1 MDTISD
7 NEEIK
12 IKPAIPSLMCEIM
25 LNKALAYLAK
35 ESLKQAQIMNDQ
47 FYEILEILEKFP
59 GIGTKC
65 GNGRRRIKLGKF
77 RYNIYYRENE
87 NDIDILG
94 IWHTS
99 RGTEFEEEE

>member
-1 MDTISD
+1 MDTILD
-7 NEEIK
+7 NEEVK
-12 IKPAIPSLMCEIM
+12 IKPAIPSLLCEAM

-35 ESLKQAQIMNDQ
+35 QSLRQARIMHDQ
-47 FYEILEILEKFP
+47 FYEILGILEKFP

-65 GNGRRRIKLGKF
+65 ENGRRKIKLGKF

-87 NDIDILG
+87 ADIDILG

-99 RGTEFEEEE
+99 RGTEFED

>member
-1 MDTISD
+1 MVTTSD

-35 ESLKQAQIMNDQ
+35 QSLKQAQIMHDQ
-47 FYEILEILEKFP
+47 FYEILKILEKFP
-59 GIGTKC
+59 GIGTKYK
-65 GNGRRRIKLGKF
+65 NRMRHIKLGKF

-87 NDIDILG
+87 NNIDILG

-99 RGTEFEEEE
+99 RGTGFEEP

>member
-1 MDTISD
+1 MDTTSD

-25 LNKALAYLAK
+25 LNNALAYLAK
-35 ESLKQAQIMNDQ
+35 QSLKQARIMHDQ
-47 FYEILEILEKFP
+47 FYEILGILERFP

-65 GNGRRRIKLGKF
+65 ENGRRKINLGKF
-77 RYNIYYRENE
+77 RYNIFYRENE
-87 NDIDILG
+87 NNIDILG

-99 RGTEFEEEE
+99 RGTDFIEP

>member
-1 MDTISD
+1 MATTLD
-7 NEEIK
+7 NDEIK
-12 IKPAIPSLMCEIM
+12 IKPAMPSLLCEIM

-35 ESLKQAQIMNDQ
+35 QSLKQARIMNEQ
-47 FYEILEILEKFP
+47 FYEIIGILERFP

-65 GNGRRRIKLGKF
+65 ENGRRRIKLGKF
-77 RYNIYYRENE
+77 RYNIFYRENE

-99 RGTEFEEEE
+99 RGTEFEEP